1 MNFRKLTL
9 PVLLILTA
17 GWFVT
22 GCGQGE
28 KSGETAQTAE
38 QMEKP
43 SVERTSEAVLSAVV
57 EAVDYEARTFTL
69 KDEGG
74 NTQTLAVKNPN
85 VPLEQLKAGDAV
97 IMTIYQKMVNY
108 VAAPDEATPPDAAL
122 RTVGGPMGAE
132 DQNITVVNAQQMT
145 TTVEAIDV
153 ENRML
158 TVVDAEGTPL
168 TLPVQDDV
176 QNLDQIKVGDKI
188 VTQITQVISVAV
200 DKEGSDN

>member
-1 MNFRKLTL
+1 MNLRQLML

-17 GWFVT
+17 GWLLT
-22 GCGQGE
+22 GCGRGE
-28 KSGETAQTAE
+28 QSGETAQTAE

-69 KDEGG
+69 KDEDG
-74 NTQTLAVKNPN
+74 NTQTLTVKNPD

-97 IMTIYQKMVNY
+97 TMTIYNKTVNY
-108 VAAPDEATPPDAAL
+108 VAAPDEATPPNVSMKAVE
-122 RTVGGPMGAE
+122 TPEGQEG
-132 DQNITVVNAQQMT
+132 QTITVMNAQQMT

-153 ENRML
+153 ENRMITL
-158 TVVDAEGTPL
+158 VDAEGLSL

-176 QNLDQIKVGDKI
+176 QNLDQVQVGDKV
-188 VTQITQVISVAV
+188 VTQVTQVISVEIQQ
-200 DKEGSDN
+200 EGGDN